1 MKNFRLFPK
10 SYGALPY
17 IFLVYLLM
25 PLFNISSE
33 EGVKAVMGYGLLLLF
48 LISYRQCY
56 QPIRLTSFYL
66 WVAVQVAVTL
76 TLIGF
81 YDPYS
86 IFLGFYTSYFIG
98 WIDDKKRFHQT
109 LILFTVIMMLC
120 TGWIGVYYGFANLA
134 FTLPFAVVMVLS
146 PYGIRNMHEQV
157 ELKNQL
163 NEANEQIKTL
173 IKQEERV
180 RIARDLH
187 DTLGHTLSLITL
199 QSQVIQRIA
208 DHPDKVRTEAKGIEQ
223 TSRSALQQV
232 RELVSD
238 MRVST
243 IEEELAHMEQILMAG
258 NIEFHCN
265 VPEMATELSPL
276 QQNIAGLCLRE
287 ASTNIVKHSKASKC
301 SVTVDQNSSGLT
313 ICIQDDGIGM
323 ANRQWGNG
331 LKGMAERLSLIEGD
345 MKVKTEMGTAITIS
359 IPIVVKTK
367 EGVGAL

>member
-1 MKNFRLFPK
+1 MKKIRLFPK
-10 SYGALPY
+10 SFGALPY

-25 PLFNISSE
+25 PLYNMSSVT
-33 EGVKAVMGYGLLLLF
+33 GMKAVIGYGLLLLF

-56 QPIRLTSFYL
+56 QPIRLSSYYA
-66 WVAVQVAVTL
+66 WMAVQVAVTL
-76 TLIGF
+76 FLIVD

-98 WIDDKKRFHQT
+98 WIDDKKRFYHA
-109 LILFTVIMMLC
+109 LISFTAIIMFC
-120 TGWIGVYYGFANLA
+120 TGWIGFNYGFANLA

-146 PYGIRNMHEQV
+146 PHGIRNMHERM
-157 ELKNQL
+157 ELENQL

-208 DHPDKVRTEAKGIEQ
+208 DHPDKVRDEAKGIEQ

-238 MRVST
+238 MRIST
-243 IEEELAHMEQILMAG
+243 IEEELAHMEQILLAG
-258 NIEFHCN
+258 NIELHCN
-265 VPEMATELSPL
+265 IPEMATELSPL

-331 LKGMAERLSLIEGD
+331 LKGMAERLSLIEGEMNVD
-345 MKVKTEMGTAITIS
+345 TELGTAIIIS